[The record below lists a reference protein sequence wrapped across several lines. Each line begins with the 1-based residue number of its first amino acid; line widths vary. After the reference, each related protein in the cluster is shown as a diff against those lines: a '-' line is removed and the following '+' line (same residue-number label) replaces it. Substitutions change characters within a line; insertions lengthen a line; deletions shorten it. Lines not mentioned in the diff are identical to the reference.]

1 MIIYLVRHGESIN
14 NVQEIFPDDDQAEYS
29 LTPEGIKQAQLTGG
43 YLSLIKADLL
53 VSSPVK
59 RASQTAQIISEK
71 IGKKIIFDDRL
82 REAGLGNLRGKDWR
96 QLVSKEP
103 EWYKEY
109 FSVTSKY
116 GIEKYSSIQKRML
129 MALQDF
135 SDNDSIIMVSHLE
148 PIRSLIAISLGIS
161 GEEARKIKISNA
173 SVSVLKLEN
182 PNGLETI
189 TINWLPMERYGSS
202 EPERFTGKIP
212 SKKARG
218 FRGISYLQL

>member
-14 NVQEIFPDDDQAEYS
+14 NVQEIFPDDYEAEYS
-29 LTPEGIKQAQLTGG
+29 LTPEGIKQAQLTGR
-43 YLSLIKADLL
+43 YLSLVRADLL
-53 VSSPVK
+53 ISSPVK
-59 RASQTAQIISEK
+59 RASQTAEIISEK

-109 FSVTSKY
+109 FTDASKY

-129 MALQDF
+129 LVLQDF
-135 SDNDSIIMVSHLE
+135 SGSDSIIIVSHLE

-182 PNGLETI
+182 PIGLETI
-189 TINWLPMERYGSS
+189 TINWLPMERYSSS
-202 EPERFTGKIP
+202 EPERFTSQIP

-218 FRGISYLQL
+218 F